1 MLTKVRLGALVTIFA
16 LLSITM
22 LSSAPVHGDLL
33 LTSVTAGGW
42 FGTGATVDNEGSLI
56 VVGSSVPFSQGTS
69 QEYFFKYVPSPPDSP
84 LLHRT
89 CMGTFGGGEPLETY
103 GYAAATDSSDSF
115 YITGTT
121 QTFGGEDFDVFLQK
135 YTSSCTLLFTLQW
148 GGAGNDVPHGLAIDS
163 SNNLYVAG
171 SSNSFGN
178 GVTQTFLLKYDTF
191 GELQFSRTWGSK
203 NSFGNGVA
211 VDNLGNV
218 YVVGTTTINGGIPQI
233 LLLKYDSSGN
243 LLNETTWGGT
253 QNGYGSYGTGVAV
266 DNAGD
271 VYVTGYTYSNGP
283 TPGVSAAALLK
294 YDVTGK
300 LVSQVI
306 WGGTRPDYATAV
318 AVDIDGNVYVT
329 GYTKSFSITPGIPS
343 VFLQKYDQAGNLLFQ
358 RIWGGNRGDFAY
370 GIAVDLWENVYLT
383 GYTYSFGPN
392 TQGANFFILKYD
404 IAGNLVFQNLYGGGT
419 PDP

>member
-1 MLTKVRLGALVTIFA
+1 M
-16 LLSITM
+16 
-22 LSSAPVHGDLL
+22 H
-33 LTSVTAGGW
+33 
-42 FGTGATVDNEGSLI
+42 
-56 VVGSSVPFSQGTS
+56 
-69 QEYFFKYVPSPPDSP
+69 
-84 LLHRT
+84 
-89 CMGTFGGGEPLETY
+89 
-103 GYAAATDSSDSF
+103 
-115 YITGTT
+115 
-121 QTFGGEDFDVFLQK
+121 DFDFWRR
-135 YTSSCTLLFTLQW
+135 S
-148 GGAGNDVPHGLAIDS
+148 
-163 SNNLYVAG
+163 
-171 SSNSFGN
+171 
-178 GVTQTFLLKYDTF
+178 YDTTCSGTF

-218 YVVGTTTINGGIPQI
+218 YVVGTTIINGGIPQI

-243 LLNETTWGGT
+243 LLNEPTWGGT